1 MVVVDGL
8 IRTVAREAAQG
19 LAGLVRKSERQ
30 RGDGAQQ
37 HRFRADT
44 APGPLLRGTRDDDAV
59 GVNAVR
65 HPRILLLEGV
75 GLAERH
81 DAVRDRRPVADLMV
95 VRPLLIEDVGRSPRP
110 VEAHVGHRQVGL
122 PVGAREGHRAVD
134 ECSVGSGRARIRGE
148 GLARSHRHGHRR
160 TGGGGHGHGV
170 RRERQVNAPPR
181 PVGRVPR
188 EQPVLDVLGQ
198 RLAAERVGVGSVGD
212 VRQVHLEGPALRAIP
227 QIGLR
232 AGGVSRAHHGRIHGR
247 GRGRNRVHEARSD
260 APRRVE
266 GPVLEGRVRKR
277 VGGTHQEIRDQ
288 SVLLGSALAR
298 ESGVGR
304 DALTHE
310 GRDPRDLGRG
320 LGRSA
325 LTAVIVAGGG
335 GHDPTAGCREL
346 RLETQVGGGSRGG
359 EVGDLDLRGDGE
371 RRRGAHGDLDVA
383 GRGSRNR
390 LAEGVP
396 IRLGDGSRP
405 HAEPAIHVRLLG
417 GVGVSHVCEH
427 ETGRLARERLQVL

>member
-19 LAGLVRKSERQ
+19 LAGLVRQSERQ

-44 APGPLLRGTRDDDAV
+44 APGLLLRGTRDDDSV

-65 HPRILLLEGV
+65 HPRILLAEGI

-81 DAVRDRRPVADLMV
+81 DPVRDRRPVADLMV
-95 VRPLLIEDVGRSPRP
+95 VRPLLIENVGRAPRP
-110 VEAHVGHRQVGL
+110 IEAHVGHRQIGL
-122 PVGAREGHRAVD
+122 PVAAREGHRAID
-134 ECSVGSGRARIRGE
+134 ECSVGSGRVRIRGE

-160 TGGGGHGHGV
+160 AGGGGHGHGV

-188 EQPVLDVLGQ
+188 EQPVLDVFGQ
-198 RLAAERVGVGSVGD
+198 HLTAERVGVGSVGD
-212 VRQVHLEGPALRAIP
+212 VRQVHLEGPALRAVP
-227 QIGLR
+227 QVGLR
-232 AGGVSRAHHGRIHGR
+232 AGGVSRTHHGRIHGR
-247 GRGRNRVHEARSD
+247 SRGRHRVHEARSD
-260 APRRVE
+260 APRRIE
-266 GPVLEGRVRKR
+266 GPVLAGRVRER

-325 LTAVIVAGGG
+325 LAVVIVAGGG
-335 GHDPTAGCREL
+335 GHDPTAGRREL
-346 RLETQVGGGSRGG
+346 GLE
-359 EVGDLDLRGDGE
+359 
-371 RRRGAHGDLDVA
+371 A
-383 GRGSRNR
+383 
-390 LAEGVP
+390 
-396 IRLGDGSRP
+396 
-405 HAEPAIHVRLLG
+405 
-417 GVGVSHVCEH
+417 
-427 ETGRLARERLQVL
+427 